1 MIKGLGFDN
10 YKTSLLNMPFGVVQ
24 IAVIIF
30 LAWVATRFKF
40 KGIPLA
46 AICLP
51 VLIGSIILFTSGR
64 AKSDAPKNLV
74 GYYLLGFIFA
84 GNPSE
89 LQTWANLPRVD
100 PVIDGRTAQF
110 Q

>member
-1 MIKGLGFDN
+1 LIKGLGFDN
-10 YKTSLLNMPFGVVQ
+10 YKTSLLNMPFGIVQ
-24 IAVIIF
+24 LGVIIF

-46 AICLP
+46 AICVP

-74 GYYLLGFIFA
+74 GYYLVRSWTSSSCL
-84 GNPSE
+84 SW
-89 LQTWANLPRVD
+89 TSY
-100 PVIDGRTAQF
+100 
-110 Q
+110 